1 MKNKLL
7 PFLIILSSI
16 IFILRLIWVQLI
28 NIDDVKLSNKN
39 SVEKVYN
46 YPERGYI
53 YDRNNKLI
61 VGNEPFYDLM
71 IIPSELKIVDTI
83 EFCKILKIDKPTL
96 IDKIKKASNFSKIKP
111 SVFIS
116 QISKIDYAV
125 IQEKLWKYKGFSIRK
140 KSNRNYLLNSASNIL
155 GYISEVNDYEVR
167 DNSYYES
174 GELIGRQGI
183 EKSYEKKLR
192 GVKGVSYFQKDNF
205 NRITGSYKEGIY
217 DTIYKP
223 AKNINLTIDSNL
235 QVYGDSLMSNKFGSI
250 IAIEPNSGEILSLIN
265 APNFDPNL
273 LIGRNRSKN
282 YLKLKNDTIGKP
294 LFDRGL
300 QGMYPPGSTF
310 KLINGLIALEEKII
324 NENTKIS
331 CREGHFYSKNRFMK
345 CHCKPGTEN
354 NLNTAIYNSCNTY
367 FATIYKKTIEKYS
380 DTKEGMD
387 NWNKHVSS
395 FGLGDYL
402 GYDHTLGRPGLIPD
416 SKYYDKWYP
425 NNRWRAATT
434 ISNGIGQGEILTTP
448 IQLGNIAATIANR
461 GWYITPHFVKKISND
476 SIDARYKEK
485 KFSSIESKYYDA
497 IVEGMYNVIEKGTA
511 QNSKIKN
518 IKIVGKTGTAENFI
532 KINGTRKQLT
542 DHSIFIGFAPKDNP
556 KIAIAVFI
564 ENGYWGT
571 RWAAP
576 IASLMIEKYLNKNVD
591 RKYLENYILE
601 GDLTEEYLKPYTNI
615 NFSINE

>member
-402 GYDHTLGRPGLIPD
+402 GYDHPLGRPGLIPD
-416 SKYYDKWYP
+416 SEYYDKWYP

-485 KFSSIESKYYDA
+485 KFSSIDSKYYDA

>member
-1 MKNKLL
+1 
-7 PFLIILSSI
+7 
-16 IFILRLIWVQLI
+16 
-28 NIDDVKLSNKN
+28 
-39 SVEKVYN
+39 
-46 YPERGYI
+46 
-53 YDRNNKLI
+53 
-61 VGNEPFYDLM
+61 M

-223 AKNINLTIDSNL
+223 AKNINITIVSIL
-235 QVYGDSLMSNKFGSI
+235 QVYGDSLMSNKCGRI
-250 IAIEPNSGEILSLIN
+250 IAVEPNSGEILSLIN

-310 KLINGLIALEEKII
+310 KLINGLIALE
-324 NENTKIS
+324 
-331 CREGHFYSKNRFMK
+331 
-345 CHCKPGTEN
+345 
-354 NLNTAIYNSCNTY
+354 
-367 FATIYKKTIEKYS
+367 
-380 DTKEGMD
+380 
-387 NWNKHVSS
+387 
-395 FGLGDYL
+395 
-402 GYDHTLGRPGLIPD
+402 
-416 SKYYDKWYP
+416 
-425 NNRWRAATT
+425 
-434 ISNGIGQGEILTTP
+434 
-448 IQLGNIAATIANR
+448 
-461 GWYITPHFVKKISND
+461 
-476 SIDARYKEK
+476 
-485 KFSSIESKYYDA
+485 
-497 IVEGMYNVIEKGTA
+497 
-511 QNSKIKN
+511 
-518 IKIVGKTGTAENFI
+518 
-532 KINGTRKQLT
+532 RK
-542 DHSIFIGFAPKDNP
+542 
-556 KIAIAVFI
+556 
-564 ENGYWGT
+564 
-571 RWAAP
+571 
-576 IASLMIEKYLNKNVD
+576 SLM
-591 RKYLENYILE
+591 RILKFLVAK
-601 GDLTEEYLKPYTNI
+601 DILLKK
-615 NFSINE
+615 

>member
-125 IQEKLWKYKGFSIRK
+125 IQEKLWKYKGFSIIK

-223 AKNINLTIDSNL
+223 AKNINLT
-235 QVYGDSLMSNKFGSI
+235 
-250 IAIEPNSGEILSLIN
+250 
-265 APNFDPNL
+265 
-273 LIGRNRSKN
+273 
-282 YLKLKNDTIGKP
+282 
-294 LFDRGL
+294 
-300 QGMYPPGSTF
+300 
-310 KLINGLIALEEKII
+310 
-324 NENTKIS
+324 
-331 CREGHFYSKNRFMK
+331 
-345 CHCKPGTEN
+345 
-354 NLNTAIYNSCNTY
+354 
-367 FATIYKKTIEKYS
+367 
-380 DTKEGMD
+380 
-387 NWNKHVSS
+387 
-395 FGLGDYL
+395 
-402 GYDHTLGRPGLIPD
+402 
-416 SKYYDKWYP
+416 
-425 NNRWRAATT
+425 
-434 ISNGIGQGEILTTP
+434 
-448 IQLGNIAATIANR
+448 
-461 GWYITPHFVKKISND
+461 
-476 SIDARYKEK
+476 
-485 KFSSIESKYYDA
+485 
-497 IVEGMYNVIEKGTA
+497 
-511 QNSKIKN
+511 
-518 IKIVGKTGTAENFI
+518 
-532 KINGTRKQLT
+532 
-542 DHSIFIGFAPKDNP
+542 
-556 KIAIAVFI
+556 
-564 ENGYWGT
+564 
-571 RWAAP
+571 
-576 IASLMIEKYLNKNVD
+576 D
-591 RKYLENYILE
+591 RK
-601 GDLTEEYLKPYTNI
+601 
-615 NFSINE
+615 SVV

>member
-223 AKNINLTIDSNL
+223 AKNINLKIDSKL
-235 QVYGDSLMSNKFGSI
+235 QVYGDPLMSNKF
-250 IAIEPNSGEILSLIN
+250 
-265 APNFDPNL
+265 
-273 LIGRNRSKN
+273 
-282 YLKLKNDTIGKP
+282 
-294 LFDRGL
+294 
-300 QGMYPPGSTF
+300 
-310 KLINGLIALEEKII
+310 
-324 NENTKIS
+324 
-331 CREGHFYSKNRFMK
+331 
-345 CHCKPGTEN
+345 
-354 NLNTAIYNSCNTY
+354 
-367 FATIYKKTIEKYS
+367 
-380 DTKEGMD
+380 
-387 NWNKHVSS
+387 
-395 FGLGDYL
+395 
-402 GYDHTLGRPGLIPD
+402 
-416 SKYYDKWYP
+416 
-425 NNRWRAATT
+425 
-434 ISNGIGQGEILTTP
+434 
-448 IQLGNIAATIANR
+448 
-461 GWYITPHFVKKISND
+461 
-476 SIDARYKEK
+476 
-485 KFSSIESKYYDA
+485 
-497 IVEGMYNVIEKGTA
+497 
-511 QNSKIKN
+511 
-518 IKIVGKTGTAENFI
+518 
-532 KINGTRKQLT
+532 
-542 DHSIFIGFAPKDNP
+542 
-556 KIAIAVFI
+556 
-564 ENGYWGT
+564 
-571 RWAAP
+571 
-576 IASLMIEKYLNKNVD
+576 
-591 RKYLENYILE
+591 
-601 GDLTEEYLKPYTNI
+601 
-615 NFSINE
+615 

>member
-402 GYDHTLGRPGLIPD
+402 GYDHPLGKPGLIPN
-416 SKYYDKWYP
+416 SEYYDKWYP

>member
-7 PFLIILSSI
+7 PFLIILSSF
-16 IFILRLIWVQLI
+16 IFILRLFWVQLI
-28 NIDDVKLSNKN
+28 DINDVKLSNKN

-46 YPERGYI
+46 FPERGYVF
-53 YDRNNKLI
+53 DRNDRLI
-61 VGNEPFYDLM
+61 VGNELFYDLM
-71 IIPSELKIVDTI
+71 IIPAELKPIDTL
-83 EFCKILKIDKPTL
+83 EFCKILKIAKTTL
-96 IDKIKKASNFSKIKP
+96 IDKINKAKKYSRVKP
-111 SVFIS
+111 SVFLS
-116 QISKIDYAV
+116 QISKTDYAI
-125 IQEKLWKYKGFSIRK
+125 IQEKLWKYKGFSVRK

-155 GYISEVNDYEVR
+155 GYISEVNDYEVK

-192 GVKGVSYFQKDNF
+192 GLKGVSYFEKDNF
-205 NRITGSYKEGIY
+205 NRTTGSYKEGIY
-217 DTIYKP
+217 DTLLKP

-235 QVYGDSLMSNKFGSI
+235 QIYGDSLMVNKFGSI
-250 IAIEPNSGEILSLIN
+250 IAIEPESGEILSLIN
-265 APNFDPNL
+265 APSFDPNL
-273 LIGRNRSKN
+273 LIGRERSTN

-310 KLINGLIALEEKII
+310 KLINGLIALQEDVITPS
-324 NENTKIS
+324 TKIL
-331 CREGHFYSKNRFMK
+331 CNAGHFYSNKRFMK
-345 CHCKPGTEN
+345 CHCKPGTYN
-354 NLNTAIYNSCNTY
+354 DLNKAIYNSCNTY

-380 DTKEGMD
+380 SSKQGVD
-387 NWNKHVSS
+387 NWKNHVNS
-395 FGLGDYL
+395 FGLGNYL
-402 GYDHTLGRPGLIPD
+402 GYDHPLGQPGLIPD

-448 IQLGNIAATIANR
+448 IQLGNIAASIANR
-461 GWYITPHFVKKISND
+461 GWFITPHFVKKISND
-476 SIDARYKEK
+476 SIKLKYREK
-485 KFSSIESKYYDA
+485 KYSSIDSIHFEK
-497 IVEGMYNVIEKGTA
+497 IVQGMYDVIEKGTA
-511 QNSKIKN
+511 QNSKLRGIES
-518 IKIVGKTGTAENFI
+518 VGKTGTAENFI
-532 KINGTRKQLT
+532 KIDDVRKQLT
-542 DHSIFIGFAPKDNP
+542 DHSIFIGFAPKENP

-576 IASLMIEKYLNKNVD
+576 IASLMMEKYLNKKVE
-591 RKYLENYILE
+591 RKYLEKYIFNGNLMN
-601 GDLTEEYLKPYTNI
+601 EYLKPYTKS

>member
-7 PFLIILSSI
+7 PFLIILSSF
-16 IFILRLIWVQLI
+16 IFILRLFWVQLI
-28 NIDDVKLSNKN
+28 DINDVKLSNKN

-46 YPERGYI
+46 FPERGYVF
-53 YDRNNKLI
+53 DRNDRLI
-61 VGNEPFYDLM
+61 VGNELFYDLM
-71 IIPSELKIVDTI
+71 IIPAELKPIDTL
-83 EFCKILKIDKPTL
+83 EFCKILKIAKTTL
-96 IDKIKKASNFSKIKP
+96 IDKINKAKKYSRVKP
-111 SVFIS
+111 SVFLS
-116 QISKIDYAV
+116 QISKTDYAI
-125 IQEKLWKYKGFSIRK
+125 IQEKLWKYKGFSVRK

-155 GYISEVNDYEVR
+155 GYISEVNDYEVK

-192 GVKGVSYFQKDNF
+192 GLKGVSYFEKDNF
-205 NRITGSYKEGIY
+205 NRTTGSYKEGIY
-217 DTIYKP
+217 DTLLKP

-235 QVYGDSLMSNKFGSI
+235 QIYGDSLMINKFGSI
-250 IAIEPNSGEILSLIN
+250 IAIEPESGEILSLIN
-265 APNFDPNL
+265 APSFDPNL
-273 LIGRNRSKN
+273 LIGRERSTN

-310 KLINGLIALEEKII
+310 KLINGLIALQEDVITPS
-324 NENTKIS
+324 TKIL
-331 CREGHFYSKNRFMK
+331 CNAGHFYSNKRFMK
-345 CHCKPGTEN
+345 CHCKPGTYN
-354 NLNTAIYNSCNTY
+354 DLNKAIYNSCNTY

-380 DTKEGMD
+380 SSKQGID
-387 NWNKHVSS
+387 NWKNHVNS
-395 FGLGDYL
+395 FGLGNYL
-402 GYDHTLGRPGLIPD
+402 GYDHPLGQPGLIPD

-448 IQLGNIAATIANR
+448 IQLGNIAASIANR
-461 GWYITPHFVKKISND
+461 GWFITPHFVKKISND
-476 SIDARYKEK
+476 SIKLKYREK
-485 KFSSIESKYYDA
+485 KYSSIDSIHFEK
-497 IVEGMYNVIEKGTA
+497 IVQGMYDVIEKGTA
-511 QNSKIKN
+511 QNSKIRG
-518 IKIVGKTGTAENFI
+518 IEIVGKTGTAENFI
-532 KINGTRKQLT
+532 KIDGVRKQLT
-542 DHSIFIGFAPKDNP
+542 DHSIFIGFAPKENP

-576 IASLMIEKYLNKNVD
+576 IASLMMEKYLNKKVE
-591 RKYLENYILE
+591 RKYLEKYIFNGNLMN
-601 GDLTEEYLKPYTNI
+601 EYLKPYTKS

>member
-7 PFLIILSSI
+7 PFLIILSSF
-16 IFILRLIWVQLI
+16 IFILRLFWVQLI
-28 NIDDVKLSNKN
+28 DINDVKLSNKN

-46 YPERGYI
+46 FPERGYVF
-53 YDRNNKLI
+53 DRNDRLI
-61 VGNEPFYDLM
+61 VGNELFYDLM
-71 IIPSELKIVDTI
+71 IIPAELKPIDTL
-83 EFCKILKIDKPTL
+83 EFCKILKITKTTL
-96 IDKIKKASNFSKIKP
+96 IDKINKAKKYSRVKP
-111 SVFIS
+111 SVFLS
-116 QISKIDYAV
+116 QISKTDYAI
-125 IQEKLWKYKGFSIRK
+125 IQEKLWKYKGFSVRK

-155 GYISEVNDYEVR
+155 GYISEVNDYEVK

-192 GVKGVSYFQKDNF
+192 GLKGVSYFEKDNF
-205 NRITGSYKEGIY
+205 NRTTGSYKEGIY
-217 DTIYKP
+217 DTLLKP

-235 QVYGDSLMSNKFGSI
+235 QIYGDSLMVNKFGSI
-250 IAIEPNSGEILSLIN
+250 IAIEPESGEILSLIN
-265 APNFDPNL
+265 APSFDPNL
-273 LIGRNRSKN
+273 LIGRERSTN

-310 KLINGLIALEEKII
+310 KLINGLIALQEDVITPS
-324 NENTKIS
+324 TKIL
-331 CREGHFYSKNRFMK
+331 CNAGHFYSNKRFMK
-345 CHCKPGTEN
+345 CHCKPGTYN
-354 NLNTAIYNSCNTY
+354 DLNKAIYNSCNTY

-380 DTKEGMD
+380 SSKQGVD
-387 NWNKHVSS
+387 NWKNHVNS
-395 FGLGDYL
+395 FGLGNYL
-402 GYDHTLGRPGLIPD
+402 GYDHPLGQPGLIPD

-448 IQLGNIAATIANR
+448 IQLGNIAASIANR
-461 GWYITPHFVKKISND
+461 GWFITPHFVKKISND
-476 SIDARYKEK
+476 SIKLKYREK
-485 KFSSIESKYYDA
+485 KYSSIDSIHFEK
-497 IVEGMYNVIEKGTA
+497 IVQGMYDVIEKGTA
-511 QNSKIKN
+511 QNSKIRG
-518 IKIVGKTGTAENFI
+518 IEIVGKTGTAENFI
-532 KINGTRKQLT
+532 KIDDVRKQLT
-542 DHSIFIGFAPKDNP
+542 DHSIFIGFAPKENP

-576 IASLMIEKYLNKNVD
+576 IASLMMEKYLNKKVE
-591 RKYLENYILE
+591 RKYLEKYIFNGNLMN
-601 GDLTEEYLKPYTNI
+601 EYLKPYTKS

>member
-1 MKNKLL
+1 MKNRLL
-7 PFLIILSSI
+7 PFLIISSSI
-16 IFILRLIWVQLI
+16 IFVFRLFWVQLI
-28 NIDDVKLSNKN
+28 NVDDVKLSNKN

-53 YDRNNKLI
+53 YDRNKKLI

-71 IIPSELKIVDTI
+71 IVPSKLKLVDTI
-83 EFCKILKIDKPTL
+83 EFCEILKIDKQTL
-96 IDKIKKASNFSKIKP
+96 LDKIKKAKNYSRIKP
-111 SVFIS
+111 SVFLA
-116 QISKIDYAV
+116 QISKNDYAV
-125 IQEKLWKYKGFSIRK
+125 IQEKLWKYDGFSVRK

-155 GYISEVNDYEVR
+155 GYISEVNDYEIN

-183 EKSYEKKLR
+183 EKSYEKQLR

-205 NRITGSYKEGIY
+205 NRITGRYKEGVY
-217 DTIYKP
+217 DTLFKP
-223 AKNINLTIDSNL
+223 SKNIDLTIDSEL
-235 QVYGDSLMSNKFGSI
+235 QVYGDSLMINKFGSI
-250 IAIEPNSGEILSLIN
+250 IAIEPESGEILSLIN

-282 YLKLKNDTIGKP
+282 YINLKNDTIGKP

-310 KLINGLIALEEKII
+310 KLINGLIALEENII
-324 NENTKIS
+324 TEKTKIS
-331 CREGHFYSKNRFMK
+331 CNEGHFYSKNRFMR
-345 CHCKPGTEN
+345 CHCKPGTKN
-354 NLNTAIYNSCNTY
+354 DLNTAIYNSCNTY
-367 FATIYKKTIEKYS
+367 FATIYKNTLDKFPNSKDGI
-380 DTKEGMD
+380 D
-387 NWNKHVSS
+387 NWKRHVTS

-402 GYDHTLGRPGLIPD
+402 GYDHPLGRPGLIPD
-416 SKYYDKWYP
+416 SKYYDRWYP

-461 GWYITPHFVKKISND
+461 GWYITPHFVKKISDD
-476 SIDARYKEK
+476 SIQIKFREK
-485 KFSSIESKYYDA
+485 KYSTINSKHYEK
-497 IVEGMYNVIEKGTA
+497 IINGMFDVIEKGTA
-511 QNSKIKN
+511 QNSKIRD
-518 IKIVGKTGTAENFI
+518 IEIVGKTGTAENFT
-532 KINGTRKQLT
+532 KINGIRRQLT
-542 DHSIFIGFAPKDNP
+542 DHSIFIGFAPKDDP

-576 IASLMIEKYLNKNVD
+576 IASLMMEKYLKKNIE
-591 RKYLENYILE
+591 RKYLENYILK
-601 GDLTEEYLKPYTNI
+601 GDLSKEYLKPYGNG
-615 NFSINE
+615 NFTINE

>member
-16 IFILRLIWVQLI
+16 IFIMRLIWVQLI

-331 CREGHFYSKNRFMK
+331 CSEGHFYSKNRFMK

-402 GYDHTLGRPGLIPD
+402 GYDHPLGRPGLIPD
-416 SKYYDKWYP
+416 SEYYDKWYP

-476 SIDARYKEK
+476 SIDAKYKEK